1 MAKPFE
7 VDESLQRL
15 LDPHPTPEKFREAL
29 HLASRRSREEVV
41 RLWLTE
47 GIPFAFRGRPI
58 AYEEVRTWL
67 GARLVVCPKE
77 ITIVGSAR
85 IGFSLAGRQF
95 GRPFNSES
103 DLDFAVTSG
112 LAILISFADSLTQ
125 TRSPPS
131 MRTP

>member
-7 VDESLQRL
+7 ADESLQRL

-47 GIPFAFRGRPI
+47 GVPFAFRGLPI

-67 GARLVVCPKE
+67 GARLVAAQRRSRSSEVPE
-77 ITIVGSAR
+77 SAFR
-85 IGFSLAGRQF
+85 SQ
-95 GRPFNSES
+95 
-103 DLDFAVTSG
+103 AVSSG
-112 LAILISFADSLTQ
+112 DRLTASQ
-125 TRSPPS
+125 T
-131 MRTP
+131 